1 MAKCVIATYISLGM
15 NQSVSVHFKKE
26 FPVFPLPET
35 MLLPHAMM
43 PLSIFEPRYVQLAD
57 HALDSSGQLAIATY
71 HQEAKLE
78 SDALT
83 PLRDVVCLAQIV
95 QHEKVSHGYNVLVY
109 GLCRALILEETA
121 PTTERLFRSAKLKPL
136 EEADVEVDDHYR
148 DELQELLHRPNLQQ
162 LEYVSTVEQWINEP
176 DLTTHALFELIGCSI
191 FEDAE
196 LRYSLLAE
204 PSSEV
209 RTLKVL
215 SELNRLDKL
224 IEMTHKQSQDKW
236 SDGLSWN

>member
-1 MAKCVIATYISLGM
+1 MARRRFDAYISNDM
-15 NQSVSVHFKKE
+15 NQSVAVHFKKE

-43 PLSIFEPRYVQLAD
+43 PLSIFEPRYIQLAD

-71 HQEAKLE
+71 HPEAKLE
-78 SDALT
+78 SNMLT

-95 QHEKVSHGYNVLVY
+95 QHEKVSQGYNVLVY
-109 GLCRALILEETA
+109 GLCRACILEETA
-121 PTTERLFRSAKLKPL
+121 PNDETLYRSAKLKPL
-136 EEADVEVDDHYR
+136 EGAEGEVDDQYR

-162 LEYVSTVEQWINEP
+162 LDYVSTVEQWINEP

-209 RTLKVL
+209 RTMKVL

-224 IEMTHKQSQDKW
+224 IEMTRKQSQDKW